1 MRRLQIQICS
11 MKHLLLISLVTL
23 MCSCSLLPR
32 TQPVEVKTITLPAP
46 MYHPP
51 MPLEV
56 NMQDLTW
63 RVLTPGLMAEYLKLV
78 EEGNAPPEAYYA
90 LSTQGYESLSM
101 NMVELKRY
109 ITNVLAIIKYYR
121 EQDKEVP
128 EEKENK
134 DE

>member
-1 MRRLQIQICS
+1 
-11 MKHLLLISLVTL
+11 
-23 MCSCSLLPR
+23 
-32 TQPVEVKTITLPAP
+32 

-63 RVLTPGLMAEYLKLV
+63 RVLTPALMAEYLKLV
-78 EEGNAPPEAYYA
+78 EEGKAPPEAYYA

-101 NMVELKRY
+101 NMAELKRY

-121 EQDKEVP
+121 EQAKEAP
-128 EEKENK
+128 EEKEDT

>member
-1 MRRLQIQICS
+1 
-11 MKHLLLISLVTL
+11 
-23 MCSCSLLPR
+23 MCSCSLLPS
-32 TQPVEVKTITLPAP
+32 TQQVEVKTIVLPAP

-63 RVLTPGLMAEYLKLV
+63 RVLTPQLLDEYLKLV
-78 EEGNAPPEAYYA
+78 KEGKAPPEAYYA
-90 LSTQGYESLSM
+90 LSTQGYQSLSM
-101 NMVELKRY
+101 NIAELKRY

-121 EQDKEVP
+121 DQDKEAYV
-128 EEKENK
+128 EKENT